1 MEIIS
6 VENNKFQVKIPSL
19 LELPKNIDF
28 SDLRDYQL
36 DSALDILSHSNGL
49 VSLFTGFGKTFLIS
63 WICKYIPR
71 PILITEPTNT
81 LIEELQSRMD
91 SMGIDQTDIHLINP
105 TGYMARVNRDDSWL
119 TGVKTVLSDEMMSVT
134 QSIKD
139 LFLLMPNVERVYG
152 FSATSDKHKN
162 YRMDVLR
169 NFRYHDDTCEILEY
183 YGPTITYAQKKK
195 DIEIIEDELH
205 LGGSHWTL
213 EDYADWKYTQA
224 TNKVFKSKEL
234 PNYLVRC
241 IERCDEPILMPFIN
255 RKHVDWLLK
264 NPILSRF
271 RLALWMAGSLE
282 LNTGKVFTDKD
293 PWTLA
298 DGTKMSVYDTV
309 KYMIEFNKVNI
320 IFCSSVGFKGVDTKI
335 NNMILMVGSNAGN
348 VIQMIGRVRGDHPR
362 IFLPKN
368 LDQNELYNHSRE
380 KRLKWIKS
388 MQEKQ
393 LGETLTDPYD
403 SASLFDLL

>member
-1 MEIIS
+1 MKIIS
-6 VENNKFQVKIPSL
+6 IEGDSFEVKIPSKV
-19 LELPKNIDF
+19 ELPKNLDF
-28 SDLRDYQL
+28 VDLRDYQL
-36 DSALDILSHSNGL
+36 DHALDILSNSGGL
-49 VSLFTGFGKTFLIS
+49 VSLFTGFGKTYLIA
-63 WICKYIPR
+63 WLCRYLQK

-81 LIEELQSRMD
+81 LIEELRSRMD
-91 SMGIDQTDIHLINP
+91 SMGIDQTDIYLINP
-105 TGYMARVNRDDSWL
+105 TGYLARVNRDDSWL
-119 TGVKTVLSDEMMSVT
+119 NGIRTLLSDEMMGVT
-134 QSIKD
+134 DSLKQ
-139 LFLLMPNVERVYG
+139 LFTLMPNLERTFG
-152 FSATSDKHKN
+152 FSATSDKYKN

-169 NFRYHDDTCEILEY
+169 DYRYHSDTCEILEY
-183 YGPTITYAQKKK
+183 YGPTITYAKKKK
-195 DIEIIEDELH
+195 DIEIIEDTLH
-205 LGGSHWTL
+205 LGGSPWTL
-213 EDYADWKYTQA
+213 DDYADWKYNQA

-234 PNYLVRC
+234 PNYLVKC
-241 IERCDEPILMPFIN
+241 IERCDTPILFPFIN
-255 RKHVDWLLK
+255 RKHIEWLFN

-282 LNTGKVFTDKD
+282 LNNGKKFTDKD
-293 PWTLA
+293 PWILK

-309 KYMIEFNKVNI
+309 KYLIEFNKANI

-335 NNMILMVGSNAGN
+335 ENLILMVGSNAGN

-393 LGETLTDPYD
+393 LGETLTDPYN